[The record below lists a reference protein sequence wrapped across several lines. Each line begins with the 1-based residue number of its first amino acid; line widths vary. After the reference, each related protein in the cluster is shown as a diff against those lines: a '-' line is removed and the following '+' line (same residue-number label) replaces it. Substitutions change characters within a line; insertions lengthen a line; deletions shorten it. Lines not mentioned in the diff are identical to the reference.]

1 MSIDA
6 LVTGTLHKPAQTRT
20 ASNGNPFCTC
30 TVRAPTRDPQV
41 QVFVSV
47 IAFDAAAVEALAAL
61 GPGDAV
67 SLAGELTP
75 KVYVPKDGG
84 EPRPSLDLLAHAVL
98 TPYAVERRRRAA
110 RGERQDEGHQGPP
123 PEQSPLGPSEHRP
136 GDRQRQDGQELD
148 PFHDPLPL

>member
-1 MSIDA
+1 
-6 LVTGTLHKPAQTRT
+6 
-20 ASNGNPFCTC
+20 
-30 TVRAPTRDPQV
+30 V

-61 GPGDAV
+61 GPGDAA

-110 RGERQDEGHQGPP
+110 RGEGEHQDGGQQERRPHQP
-123 PEQSPLGPSEHRP
+123 PLGPSGHRP